1 MEQGGRWASRTPPL
15 DSNQDPYLE
24 HILDIE
30 KSEQG
35 GISSER
41 FLDVTLEEIVILTIS
56 YATYFWQ
63 SIHDVFI
70 VLHFYGQNHAAYI
83 YD

>member
-1 MEQGGRWASRTPPL
+1 MEQGGGSASRTPPL

-24 HILDIE
+24 YILDIA
-30 KSEQG
+30 KSEEE

-56 YATYFWQ
+56 YAMYLWQ
-63 SIHDVFI
+63 SKHDVFM
-70 VLHFYGQNHAAYI
+70 VLRFYDQNHAAYNV
-83 YD
+83 